1 MVGVDMVQTRK
12 EEVKA
17 RKRLAES
24 RRARKA
30 ETQSQIYDK
39 DVELEDSSS
48 SSEESSNSSSNDVQ
62 VSTSK
67 KARGRKNILSP
78 DVLSSLDRTKTSDRN
93 AVHTISAVIKAVGQK
108 VESFNVNRSSVQ
120 RLRRQHRAVYASQLK
135 AGLQLNNCLT
145 LHWDGKLMRDL
156 TGDEKV
162 DRLPVIVPV
171 VILTNFYLF
180 QNFLIALA
188 RLMLLLT

>member
-1 MVGVDMVQTRK
+1 MVQTRK

-24 RRARKA
+24 RLARKA
-30 ETQSQIYDK
+30 ESQSQIYDK
-39 DVELEDSSS
+39 EVELEDSSS

-67 KARGRKNILSP
+67 KARGRRNILSP

-93 AVHTISAVIKAVGQK
+93 AVHTISAVIKAAGQK
-108 VESFNVNRSSVQ
+108 VESFNVNRFSV
-120 RLRRQHRAVYASQLK
+120 RCLRRQHRAVHSSQLK
-135 AGLQLNNCLT
+135 AGLRLNNCLT

-162 DRLPVIVPV
+162 NRLPVILSV
-171 VILTNFYLF
+171 VVLNNFYLF

-188 RLMLLLT
+188 RLWQMLLLT